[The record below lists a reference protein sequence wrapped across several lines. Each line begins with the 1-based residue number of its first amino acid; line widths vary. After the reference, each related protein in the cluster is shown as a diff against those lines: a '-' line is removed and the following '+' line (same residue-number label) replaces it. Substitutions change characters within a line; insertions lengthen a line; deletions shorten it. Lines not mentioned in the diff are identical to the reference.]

1 MMSSGDTLDPDDN
14 QVVVTSIFKSDN
26 CDTMV
31 LKYLNKAVE
40 VHMKDR
46 LEICEKKIQKDILL
60 RLAINR

>member
-1 MMSSGDTLDPDDN
+1 MA
-14 QVVVTSIFKSDN
+14 VRIFKSDN

>member
-1 MMSSGDTLDPDDN
+1 MHVGITVWIKS
-14 QVVVTSIFKSDN
+14 KSDN
-26 CDTMV
+26 YDSTMV
-31 LKYLNKAVE
+31 SPSGVSKYLNKAVE

>member
-1 MMSSGDTLDPDDN
+1 MA
-14 QVVVTSIFKSDN
+14 VRIFKSDN
-26 CDTMV
+26 CDTLV

-60 RLAINR
+60 RNFGNATIVNRNQ